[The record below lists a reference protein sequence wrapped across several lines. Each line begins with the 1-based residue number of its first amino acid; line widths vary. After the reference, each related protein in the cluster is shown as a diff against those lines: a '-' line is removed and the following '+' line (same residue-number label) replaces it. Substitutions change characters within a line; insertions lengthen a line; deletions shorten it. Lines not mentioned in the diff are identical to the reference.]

1 MTFVDLDRL
10 REIAEVEF
18 ADIVEHAYSL
28 GLNQLR
34 IILAD
39 GSFVD
44 LWFSLKL
51 KGRYSYHWERKA
63 LDGRIY
69 RHDNAPHKRWQGV
82 KTFPKHFHNRNEGK
96 VIESSIS
103 DVPEE
108 ALHQFLAFIRD
119 ELPEFGQAHSE

>member
-1 MTFVDLDRL
+1 MVKFVNLDRL

-18 ADIVEHAYSL
+18 ADIVEHAYSPD
-28 GLNQLR
+28 LNQLR

-51 KGRYSYHWERKA
+51 EGRYSYHWERKA

-82 KTFPKHFHNRNEGK
+82 KTFPKHFHDGSEEQ

-103 DVPEE
+103 DASEK

-119 ELPEFGQAHSE
+119 KLQEFG

>member
-1 MTFVDLDRL
+1 MKFVNLDRL

-18 ADIVEHAYSL
+18 ADIVEHAYSPD
-28 GLNQLR
+28 LNQLR

-51 KGRYSYHWERKA
+51 EGRYSYHWERKA

-82 KTFPKHFHNRNEGK
+82 KTFPKHFHDGSEEQ

-103 DVPEE
+103 DASEK

-119 ELPEFGQAHSE
+119 KLQEFG

>member
-1 MTFVDLDRL
+1 MKFVNLDRL

-18 ADIVEHAYSL
+18 ADIVEHAYSPD
-28 GLNQLR
+28 LNQLR

-51 KGRYSYHWERKA
+51 EGRYSYHWERKA

-82 KTFPKHFHNRNEGK
+82 KTFPKHFHDGSEEQ

-103 DVPEE
+103 DASEK
-108 ALHQFLAFIRD
+108 ALHQFLSFIRD
-119 ELPEFGQAHSE
+119 KLQEFG

>member
-1 MTFVDLDRL
+1 MRFADLDLL

-18 ADIVEHAYSL
+18 ADIVEQAYSPDI
-28 GLNQLR
+28 NELR

-39 GSFVD
+39 GSFID

-51 KGRYSYHWERKA
+51 EARWSYHWERRA

-69 RHDNAPHKRWQGV
+69 RHDNTPHMRWRRV
-82 KTFPKHFHNRNEGK
+82 KTFPKHFHDGEEAQ
-96 VIESSIS
+96 VTESSIS

-108 ALHQFLAFIRD
+108 ALRQFLAFARD
-119 ELPEFGQAHSE
+119 TVQESRRAG

>member
-1 MTFVDLDRL
+1 MVKFVDLNRL

-18 ADIVEHAYSL
+18 ADIVEHAYSPD
-28 GLNQLR
+28 LNQLR

-51 KGRYSYHWERKA
+51 EGRYSYHWERKA

-69 RHDNAPHKRWQGV
+69 RHDNAPHKWWQGV
-82 KTFPKHFHNRNEGK
+82 KTYPKHFHDGSEEQ

-103 DVPEE
+103 DASEE
-108 ALHQFLAFIRD
+108 VLHQFLAFIRD
-119 ELPEFGQAHSE
+119 KLQEFG